1 MPVRAND
8 KAEVT
13 MVSLIIDIVIALICL
28 IIIIRNAA
36 RGFIRSFMAFART
49 ILAVLLAYALNS
61 PLAAALDEGIFSSMS
76 QGWIHNAFIST
87 YDGEGAY
94 NLYTLFDGIPEWFT
108 NALMRSGVDEQ
119 TVQKYFYSGES
130 APVEVVDQLST
141 SLGGLLSN
149 LISTILAVII
159 IFIVVEIV
167 LLLLGLL
174 LNKVGQIPIFRF
186 LNILLGAAI
195 GLVFSAAIAFI
206 ISGVAIWIIRF
217 GAGYNASVFTESL
230 ISDSIFLNFFN
241 ENDIWNQLT
250 DLILG

>member
-1 MPVRAND
+1 
-8 KAEVT
+8 

-36 RGFIRSFMAFART
+36 RGFIKSFMAFART
-49 ILAVLLAYALNS
+49 ILAILLAWCLN
-61 PLAAALDEGIFSSMS
+61 PPFAGLLEEKFFSEMS
-76 QGWIHNAFIST
+76 QGWVYNAFVST

-94 NLYTLFDGIPEWFT
+94 KLYTLFDGIPEWFT

-130 APVEVVDQLST
+130 APIEVVEQLSAN
-141 SLGGLLSN
+141 LGGLLSS

-159 IFIVVEIV
+159 IFVVVEIV

-195 GLVFSAAIAFI
+195 GVVFSAVIVFLLTGAI
-206 ISGVAIWIIRF
+206 IWIIRF
-217 GAGYNASVFTESL
+217 GASYNANVFTESL
-230 ISDSIFLNFFN
+230 IADSIFLNFVN
-241 ENDIWNQLT
+241 EKNLWSMLS
-250 DLILG
+250 DLIFGA